1 MSNQIIKTSKEHNL
15 EGRITNIQ
23 NIILRTIVSAQKY
36 KIYDIL
42 GANELN
48 ICISTLDTIFEESN
62 NILNKIRA
70 KDINDSISNRI
81 NNCESELIIVIKNF
95 GTDSFIDLINIILGC
110 NYIKDKCIDVSLI
123 DKFNIISRYVHPIN
137 FKIMVW
143 KTDIEES
150 NKKSLQK
157 NRIIEDHMITEYAD
171 NLDCFDL
178 ARTSRSFQ
186 TKVYGIK
193 INLHDYKQ
201 KKTYIV
207 ACIVDD
213 IILSCLN
220 YSFVINRLISLNK
233 DKPTEPDYNIEHW
246 EYYVSS
252 LTLKELLVYNN
263 SDIYLK
269 FQTTI
274 NQLILIKQKTISQ
287 VVKEFLSSELYSQ
300 RTILIQLLIKSNE
313 NEYQYLAYL
322 LYDLLSNESNGT
334 VDTLEQTLL
343 YDSLPWNI
351 KKYFR
356 NAMKQTIQYTN
367 NLYNFDN
374 NKIPLEQQICLLKAN
389 DNVKEKAILKLK
401 EIKAKSEDSGTKAR
415 QYLDGLLKI
424 PFAIIKEEPILTL
437 VNEIKSQFNN
447 IYSKIVNSIIYD
459 YNTFPLTIKN
469 KERYTNV
476 ELMEYIK
483 EIKEIYISK
492 IISDST
498 LGLIKNLKNL
508 KKDNIIDIVHTIN
521 QIIKSNNLNHAK
533 LNYSG
538 KKILDIKNNIC
549 DFITIES
556 NNYKIINGIYI
567 NHSNILGQSNHIEHI
582 YELENE
588 MNVVQQNIR
597 QVTDYMIGV
606 NATLNNAIFGH
617 EKAKRQIER
626 IIGQWINGEKS
637 GYCFGFEGPPGV
649 GKTSLAKR
657 GIAYCLK
664 DNDGQVRPFSFIAVG
679 GSANGS
685 TLEGHNYTYVG
696 STWGRIVDIL
706 IETKCMNP
714 IIFID
719 ELDKISR
726 TEHGKEIIGILTHLI
741 DPTQNDAFQDKYFSG
756 IDLDLSKALFIFS
769 YNDVEV
775 IDRILLDRIHR
786 IKFKHLSLDEKLVIT
801 HQFILPEIYKKMG
814 LVNIIELNS
823 KVIEYIIHIYTN
835 EPGVRKLKEILFEII
850 GEINL
855 SILTFQDTTVEYPI
869 VITIE
874 DLRYKYLKDRHEH
887 RIKKINNKNNIGV
900 INGLWANSVGQGG
913 LLPIEARFLPS
924 TTFLDLKLTGMQGDV
939 MKESMNVSRTL
950 AWELLEDNIKKDL
963 LESFEKTKCQGIHI
977 HVPEGSTPKDG
988 PSGGAA
994 ITTVVYSLL
1003 SKKLINKDFAMTG
1016 EICLQGR
1023 ITAIG
1028 GLDLKILGGIESGVT
1043 NFIYPKDNDKDYTE
1057 FIENLKNKSILD
1069 NITFHPVENIEE
1081 VLSLILID

>member
-1 MSNQIIKTSKEHNL
+1 MSNLIINSADKSNVE
-15 EGRITNIQ
+15 RNIKKIQ
-23 NIILRTIVSAQKY
+23 TIIQRTFLSAQKY
-36 KIYDIL
+36 KLYDIL

-48 ICISTLDTIFEESN
+48 ICITTLNNIFEETNDICSQIKN
-62 NILNKIRA
+62 DTISDDIVLDKIS
-70 KDINDSISNRI
+70 DMEQDLISI
-81 NNCESELIIVIKNF
+81 IKNF
-95 GTDSFIDLINIILGC
+95 GTESLRDLIYLIFGGE
-110 NYIKDKCIDVSLI
+110 YIEERFNPCQM
-123 DKFNIISRYVHPIN
+123 DKFEVLDQCCHPIN
-137 FKIMVW
+137 FKSMPW
-143 KTDIEES
+143 KMDQDET
-150 NKKSLQK
+150 KKKPLHK
-157 NRIIEDHMITEYAD
+157 NRIIEDHMIVEQAEV
-171 NLDCFDL
+171 LECFDL
-178 ARTSRSFQ
+178 ARTSKSFQ

-193 INLHDYKQ
+193 ICLHDYNKR
-201 KKTYIV
+201 KTYIV
-207 ACIVDD
+207 ACIIDD
-213 IILSCLN
+213 ILLTCMN
-220 YSFVINRLISLNK
+220 YPFVINRIESLFN
-233 DKPTEPDYNIEHW
+233 DKPSESEFKLEHW
-246 EYYVSS
+246 DHFVAS
-252 LTLKELLVYNN
+252 LTLKELFVYSN
-263 SDIYLK
+263 SELYTK
-269 FQTTI
+269 FQGTI
-274 NQLILIKQKTISQ
+274 NQLNLIKQKTISQ
-287 VVKEFLSSELYSQ
+287 VVKEFLNNELYGQ
-300 RTILIQLLIKSNE
+300 RTTLIQLLIKSNE
-313 NEYQYLAYL
+313 SEFQYLAYL
-322 LYDLLSNESNGT
+322 LYDLLSNENNGN

-424 PFAIIKEEPILTL
+424 PFSILREEHILTIVDDTQAL
-437 VNEIKSQFNN
+437 FNN
-447 IYSKIVNSIIYD
+447 MHQK
-459 YNTFPLTIKN
+459 IKN
-469 KERYTNV
+469 NPVYEVLDIHYKSRYTNI
-476 ELMEYIK
+476 ELIDYINK
-483 EIKEIYISK
+483 IENIYISN
-492 IISDST
+492 IITDSI
-498 LGLIKNLKNL
+498 LKLITNIHSL
-508 KKDNIIDIVHTIN
+508 KKDQIIHMTHTIN
-521 QIIKSNNLNHAK
+521 QIIKTNNLNYTK
-533 LNYSG
+533 LSYSG
-538 KKILDIKNNIC
+538 KKISDIKNNIC
-549 DFITIES
+549 QFINDEA
-556 NNYKIINGIYI
+556 NNHNIINTIYTTY
-567 NHSNILGQSNHIEHI
+567 SSILDCENHIEYITGITSDLDVMQKNI
-582 YELENE
+582 Y
-588 MNVVQQNIR
+588 
-597 QVTDYMIGV
+597 QVTDYMTSV
-606 NATLNNAIFGH
+606 NDTLNSAIYGH

-657 GIAYCLK
+657 GIAHCLK
-664 DNDGQVRPFSFIAVG
+664 DANGNVRPFSFIAVG

-741 DPTQNDAFQDKYFSG
+741 DPTQNDTFQDKYFSG
-756 IDLDLSKALFIFS
+756 IELDLSKALFIFS

-801 HQFILPEIYKKMG
+801 HKFILPEIYKKMG
-814 LVNIIELNS
+814 LSNIIEINDKLI
-823 KVIEYIIHIYTN
+823 KYIIHTYTN
-835 EPGVRKLKEILFEII
+835 EPGVRKLKEILFEVI

-855 SILTFQDTTVEYPI
+855 SLLTFQDKTSNYPI
-869 VITIE
+869 VITID

-887 RIKKINNKNNIGV
+887 KVKKINKEDNVGV
-900 INGLWANSVGQGG
+900 INGLWANGVGQGG

-950 AWELLEDNIKKDL
+950 AWQLLPDDRKTTL

-977 HVPEGSTPKDG
+977 HVPEGATPKDG

-1003 SKKLINKDFAMTG
+1003 AQKKINKDFAMTG
-1016 EICLQGR
+1016 EICLQGK

-1028 GLDLKILGGIESGVT
+1028 GLDLKILGGIESGAT
-1043 NFIYPKDNDKDYTE
+1043 KFIYPKDNDKDYKE
-1057 FIENLKNKSILD
+1057 FLENLKDKSILD
-1069 NITFHPVENIEE
+1069 NISFYKVENIQE
-1081 VLSLILID
+1081 VFNLIFSD